1 MLNIDDDGIGFEI
14 LDCENA
20 EMYDIFNGKLTEMK
34 FFSSWYI
41 FKNRVAPD
49 FHADLTLLNTF

>member
-20 EMYDIFNGKLTEMK
+20 EMYDIYNGKLTEMYDIFNGKLTEMK
-34 FFSSWYI
+34 FFSS
-41 FKNRVAPD
+41 
-49 FHADLTLLNTF
+49 

>member
-34 FFSSWYI
+34 FFSS
-41 FKNRVAPD
+41 
-49 FHADLTLLNTF
+49 